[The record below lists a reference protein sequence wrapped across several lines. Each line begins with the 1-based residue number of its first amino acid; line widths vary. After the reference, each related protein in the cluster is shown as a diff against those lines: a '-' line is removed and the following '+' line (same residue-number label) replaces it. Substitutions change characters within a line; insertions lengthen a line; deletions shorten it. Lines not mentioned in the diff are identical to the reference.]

1 MKLIKFSLMIIC
13 LVNLGKGFLLK
24 NENTQD
30 RILQTVEADA
40 DASIVIEN
48 DNVDQGSS
56 GDQESS
62 GDQGN
67 NEQQQDGQGGEG
79 DVDVNQEVNID
90 ENGEEQQDGGD
101 EQQQD
106 GGEEQQEDGG
116 DEQQDD
122 GTTVVIIGD
131 NAGDVDLDNVDNVDT
146 VIIVGDNDGNQD
158 DQNNDEDL
166 VNVEEPTSQ
175 EDNTDLFSLYNY
187 NDDTVETHEDFFN
200 RSSDLL
206 EYVRYETK
214 DKFESCDGE
223 ECTDEIKQEFYTK
236 VYARIKGILMR
247 LFKLKP

>member
-1 MKLIKFSLMIIC
+1 MIIC

-67 NEQQQDGQGGEG
+67 NEQQEEEGGEG